1 VGKWIG
7 RIVALAYL
15 MLLLIVPVGIVFFR
29 TFRHGFAPFWDAITT
44 AQAEHAFRVTLEVA
58 IFAVIGNTI
67 FGLVAAMLIARHR
80 FPGRTALNALI
91 DLPLAVSP
99 VVVGLALILVYGRFE
114 PIGRFLDAHG
124 IKVIFSLPGM
134 VLATIFVSL
143 PLLARELVPVLEE
156 IGMEQEQAAWTLGAS
171 AVQTFR
177 RITLPAIRWAL
188 AYGVV
193 LTLARALG
201 EFGAVAVVS
210 GGLVGR
216 TQTLTL
222 YVQQEF
228 QNFDPIGAY
237 AASFVLA
244 VIAIAVLIIINVLRP
259 KEHS

>member
-1 VGKWIG
+1 
-7 RIVALAYL
+7 
-15 MLLLIVPVGIVFFR
+15 
-29 TFRHGFAPFWDAITT
+29 
-44 AQAEHAFRVTLEVA
+44 
-58 IFAVIGNTI
+58 
-67 FGLVAAMLIARHR
+67 MLIARHR
-80 FPGRTALNALI
+80 FPGRAALNALI

-114 PIGRFLDAHG
+114 PIGRFLDGHG

-143 PLLARELVPVLEE
+143 PLLVARARAGARGDRHRTGAGGLDARCVRIPDLPPHHV
-156 IGMEQEQAAWTLGAS
+156 ARDPLGAR
-171 AVQTFR
+171 VR
-177 RITLPAIRWAL
+177 RGAHASPARSVSSEPWRWC
-188 AYGVV
+188 
-193 LTLARALG
+193 R
-201 EFGAVAVVS
+201 
-210 GGLVGR
+210 GGLVGK

-244 VIAIAVLIIINVLRP
+244 VIAILVLIIINVLRP

>member
-1 VGKWIG
+1 
-7 RIVALAYL
+7 
-15 MLLLIVPVGIVFFR
+15 
-29 TFRHGFAPFWDAITT
+29 
-44 AQAEHAFRVTLEVA
+44 
-58 IFAVIGNTI
+58 
-67 FGLVAAMLIARHR
+67 
-80 FPGRTALNALI
+80 
-91 DLPLAVSP
+91 
-99 VVVGLALILVYGRFE
+99 
-114 PIGRFLDAHG
+114 
-124 IKVIFSLPGM
+124 
-134 VLATIFVSL
+134 
-143 PLLARELVPVLEE
+143 VLEE

-171 AVQTFR
+171 ALQTFR

-210 GGLVGR
+210 GGLVGK

-244 VIAIAVLIIINVLRP
+244 VIAIFVLIIINVLRP

>member
-1 VGKWIG
+1 
-7 RIVALAYL
+7 VAL
-15 MLLLIVPVGIVFFR
+15 
-29 TFRHGFAPFWDAITT
+29 
-44 AQAEHAFRVTLEVA
+44 
-58 IFAVIGNTI
+58 FAVVGNTL
-67 FGLVAAMLIARHR
+67 FGLVAAMLLARHR
-80 FPGRTALNALI
+80 FPGRGALNALI

-114 PIGRFLDAHG
+114 PIGGFLDDHG
-124 IKVIFSLPGM
+124 VKIIFSLPGM

-143 PLLARELVPVLEE
+143 PLLARELVPVLQEL
-156 IGMEQEQAAWTLGAS
+156 GVEQEQAAWTLGAS
-171 AVQTFR
+171 ALQTFG

-188 AYGVV
+188 AYGVI

-210 GGLVGR
+210 GGLVGK

-237 AASFVLA
+237 SASFVLA
-244 VIAIAVLIIINVLRP
+244 VIAIAALIVINVLRP